1 MLPDAGHACPVP
13 AQIPAGG
20 FARMPDVI
28 VPHVS
33 TAVRRGAIAD
43 VPAVDLS
50 IILPVYNEEKNIIL
64 LYNNIVNVIDKI
76 DKNTEILMIDDGS
89 TDTSFDVMARLAS
102 QDARVRVIKFRRN
115 YGQTAAMTAGIEFA
129 RGRVLVTMDADL
141 QNDPEDIPQLVR
153 KLDEGYDVVVGW
165 RQRRKDAL
173 VTRIIPSKIAN
184 FLIGKVTGVP
194 IKDNGCSLKV
204 YRATIIKNVPLY
216 AEMHRFIP
224 AMASLVGARTF
235 QMPVRHHERKHGVSK
250 YGLSRIYKVLLD
262 LIKIRML
269 LQLSARPLFM
279 SAWLCVIPAL
289 FSVFLIAY
297 VGVRVIFVHESISM
311 VFLALG
317 LLSGVSALFLTS
329 LGLLAQLIYKTGT
342 VTMHDFSAVK
352 AMASGHDADK
362 ILETQS

>member
-1 MLPDAGHACPVP
+1 MLPDAGHARLVSTQVP
-13 AQIPAGG
+13 ARAFEGTPDAGDRSTVRHRG
-20 FARMPDVI
+20 IDAE
-28 VPHVS
+28 VP
-33 TAVRRGAIAD
+33 TL
-43 VPAVDLS
+43 DLS
-50 IILPVYNEEKNIIL
+50 IILPIYNEEENIKL
-64 LYNNIVNVIDKI
+64 LYNSIINVVDELNKY
-76 DKNTEILMIDDGS
+76 TEILMIDDGS
-89 TDTSFDVMARLAS
+89 TDTSFDVMAALAS

-141 QNDPEDIPQLVR
+141 QNDPRDIPELVR
-153 KLDEGYDVVVGW
+153 KLDEGHDVVVGW
-165 RQRRKDAL
+165 RKDRQDAL
-173 VTRIIPSKIAN
+173 ITRIIPSKVAN

-194 IKDNGCSLKV
+194 IKDNGCSLKA

-224 AMASLVGARTF
+224 AMASLVGAQTL
-235 QMPVRHHERKHGVSK
+235 QMPVRHHERQHGVSK

-289 FSVFLIAY
+289 FSLFLIVY
-297 VGVRVIFVHESISM
+297 VCVRVIFVHEPVSM

-329 LGLLAQLIYKTGT
+329 LGLLAQLVHKTGT
-342 VTMHDFSAVK
+342 VMMHDFSAVK
-352 AMASGHDADK
+352 AISFGHDAGEMAE
-362 ILETQS
+362 IQS

>member
-1 MLPDAGHACPVP
+1 MLHNLGPAGPSAQLPEQGPQRLADAGTDASVVP
-13 AQIPAGG
+13 
-20 FARMPDVI
+20 RLR
-28 VPHVS
+28 S
-33 TAVRRGAIAD
+33 IAD

-50 IILPVYNEEKNIIL
+50 IILPIYNEEQNIGL
-64 LYNNIVNVIDKI
+64 LYDRIVNVIGRM
-76 DKNTEILMIDDGS
+76 NTSTEILMVDDGS
-89 TDTSFDVMARLAS
+89 TDTSFDVMALLAA

-115 YGQTAAMTAGIEFA
+115 SGQTAAMTAGIEFA

-141 QNDPEDIPQLVR
+141 QNDPDDIPNLVR

-165 RQRRKDAL
+165 RQRRKDAF

-194 IKDNGCSLKV
+194 IKDNGCSLKA
-204 YRATIIKNVPLY
+204 YRAAIIKSVPLY

-235 QMPVRHHERKHGVSK
+235 QLPVRHHERKHGVSK

-269 LQLSARPLFM
+269 LQFAARPFLI

-289 FSVFLIAY
+289 VSVFFVGY
-297 VGVRVIFVHESISM
+297 VYSRLIFVDEPISM
-311 VFLALG
+311 TFLALG
-317 LLSGVSALFLTS
+317 LLSGVFALFLTS
-329 LGLLAQLIYKTGT
+329 LGLLAQLIYKTGN
-342 VTMHDFSAVK
+342 VMMHDFSAVK
-352 AMASGHDADK
+352 AMSFRQDAGEM
-362 ILETQS
+362 LETQS

>member
-1 MLPDAGHACPVP
+1 MLRNLGPAGPSV
-13 AQIPAGG
+13 QIPE
-20 FARMPDVI
+20 
-28 VPHVS
+28 
-33 TAVRRGAIAD
+33 RGLERLADAETDASIAPRQGVIAD
-43 VPAVDLS
+43 MAAVDLS
-50 IILPVYNEEKNIIL
+50 IILPVYNEEKNITL
-64 LYNNIVNVIDKI
+64 LYNSIVNVIDGM
-76 DKNTEILMIDDGS
+76 DNNTEILMVDDGS
-89 TDTSFDVMARLAS
+89 TDTSFDVMALLAA

-129 RGRVLVTMDADL
+129 RARVLVTMDADL
-141 QNDPEDIPQLVR
+141 QNDPDDIPKLVR

-165 RQRRKDAL
+165 RQRRKDAF

-194 IKDNGCSLKV
+194 IKDNGCSLKA
-204 YRATIIKNVPLY
+204 YKATVIKSVPLY

-269 LQLSARPLFM
+269 IQFAARPYLM
-279 SAWLCVIPAL
+279 SAWLCVVPAL
-289 FSVFLIAY
+289 ISIFFVGY
-297 VGVRVIFVHESISM
+297 VYFRVVFVHESISM
-311 VFLALG
+311 TFLALG

-329 LGLLAQLIYKTGT
+329 LGLLSQLIYKTGT
-342 VTMHDFSAVK
+342 VMMHDFSAVK
-352 AMASGHDADK
+352 AMSFGHDAGEMV
-362 ILETQS
+362 ETQS